1 MNRSPART
9 SKSAPAVAAAIL
21 CALSLA
27 PAAVSAAEAL
37 AAGVKVAPPLGGVPR
52 PLKLPPIRDSKLPNG
67 LLLRVVEDHRFPL
80 VTMRLVLPF
89 GTTADPAGA
98 PGLCEA
104 TADLLQEGTVTR
116 TSRQIADELAS
127 IGGSID
133 ASSGPDTVTLSGSAL
148 SEFTPRLAALL
159 ADEAMHPSF
168 PEAEVALRRANM
180 KQELAQNRAQ
190 PSWLARERF
199 AREIYGRSPYAITS
213 ATDASIGRL
222 DRAAIAAFHHRMFTP
237 ASAVLVVVGDVDAA
251 AVARTIGGSL
261 AGWVGEA
268 SSKPPS
274 PVQPEASVRRIVL
287 VDRPGSVQSDVVV
300 GGLGIRRTD
309 PLYFPALMMDGVI
322 GGGTASRL
330 FLVLREEKGYT
341 YDAHSEFRTRLLAGD
356 WSAVTE
362 VRTEVTKPAIEEMI
376 RQLDRVRAE
385 DVGEAELA
393 SAKSFAI
400 GLFTLQVERAAT
412 LAGLLA
418 EQTIYDLP
426 PGELETYVS
435 KISAVTPADVRRA
448 AASLCDTSKGAIV
461 VVGDASKVRSD
472 LGTFGSLAVYD
483 SEGKPQPAAP

>member
-21 CALSLA
+21 CALFFA
-27 PAAVSAAEAL
+27 QAAVPAA
-37 AAGVKVAPPLGGVPR
+37 GGKVAPPPGGVPR
-52 PLKLPPIRDSKLPNG
+52 PLNLPPIRDSKLPNG

-89 GTTADPAGA
+89 GTTADPADA

-104 TADLLQEGTVTR
+104 TAALLQEGTATR

-127 IGGSID
+127 IGGSLE

-199 AREIYGRSPYAITS
+199 AREIYGRSPYAISS
-213 ATDASIGRL
+213 ATDTSIDRL
-222 DRAAIAAFHHRMFTP
+222 DRASIAAFHHRMFAP
-237 ASAVLVVVGDVDAA
+237 AAAVLVVVGDVDAA
-251 AVARTIGGSL
+251 AVSRTIGGSL

-268 SSKPPS
+268 SSKPSSAAP
-274 PVQPEASVRRIVL
+274 PEASDRRIVL
-287 VDRPGSVQSDVVV
+287 VDRPGSVQSDIVV

-309 PLYFPALMMDGVI
+309 PLYFPALMMDGVV

-341 YDAHSEFRTRLLAGD
+341 YDAHSELRTRLLAGD

-362 VRTEVTKPAIEEMI
+362 VRTEVTKPAIEEII

-385 DVGEAELA
+385 KVGEAELA

-400 GLFTLQVERAAT
+400 GLFTLQVERAST

-418 EQTIYDLP
+418 EQKIYDLP
-426 PGELETYVS
+426 AGELETYVS
-435 KISAVTPADVRRA
+435 KISAVTPDDVRRA

-461 VVGDASKVRSD
+461 VVGDGSKVRND
-472 LGTFGSLAVYD
+472 LGAFGSLAVYD
-483 SEGKPQPAAP
+483 AEGVPQPAAP